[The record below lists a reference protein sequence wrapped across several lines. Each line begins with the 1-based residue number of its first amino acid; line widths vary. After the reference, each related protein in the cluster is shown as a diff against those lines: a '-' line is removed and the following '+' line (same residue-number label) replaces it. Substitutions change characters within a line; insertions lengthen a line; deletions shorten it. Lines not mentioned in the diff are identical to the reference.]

1 MQVKSVKLPGTKYVF
16 GVFKRYMA
24 IIKAISEY
32 RNDTEGGNGGVNVA
46 VKSGKISSPTENR
59 AMKDISPVPLI
70 TTRDGFIVRK
80 PEKWLDVIHKTVKAH
95 SNSDGENVIRMWLAG
110 DDVNEVME
118 KSGMSKAAYYSFR
131 KDVVNYAICLAVQ
144 ENLIGVGKDDSNKT
158 KV

>member
-16 GVFKRYMA
+16 GIFKRYMA

-46 VKSGKISSPTENR
+46 IKSGKISSPTENR

-110 DDVNEVME
+110 DDVNEVMA

-144 ENLIGVGKDDSNKT
+144 ENLIGVGKE
-158 KV
+158 

>member
-110 DDVNEVME
+110 DDVNEVMA

-144 ENLIGVGKDDSNKT
+144 ENLIGVGRE
-158 KV
+158 

>member
-16 GVFKRYMA
+16 GIFKRYMA

-59 AMKDISPVPLI
+59 AMKDISRVPLI

-144 ENLIGVGKDDSNKT
+144 ENLIGVGRE
-158 KV
+158 

>member
-16 GVFKRYMA
+16 GIFKRYMA

-32 RNDTEGGNGGVNVA
+32 RNDTEGGNGGVNAA

-59 AMKDISPVPLI
+59 ALRDMAPVPLI

-80 PEKWLDVIHKTVKAH
+80 PEKWVDVINQTVRAH
-95 SNSDGENVIRMWLAG
+95 RNSDGENVIRMWLAG
-110 DDVNEVME
+110 DDVSEVME
-118 KSGMSKAAYYSFR
+118 KSGMSKAAYYAFR

-144 ENLIGVGKDDSNKT
+144 ENLIGVGRE
-158 KV
+158 

>member
-59 AMKDISPVPLI
+59 AMKDIAPVPLI

-110 DDVNEVME
+110 DDVGEVMA
-118 KSGMSKAAYYSFR
+118 KSGMSKAAYYAFR

-144 ENLIGVGKDDSNKT
+144 ENLIGVGKE
-158 KV
+158 

>member
-46 VKSGKISSPTENR
+46 VRSGKISSPTENR

-110 DDVNEVME
+110 DDVGEVMA
-118 KSGMSKAAYYSFR
+118 KSGMSKAAYYAFR

-144 ENLIGVGKDDSNKT
+144 ENLIGVGKE
-158 KV
+158 

>member
-32 RNDTEGGNGGVNVA
+32 RNDTEGGTGGVNVA

-80 PEKWLDVIHKTVKAH
+80 PEKWLDVIHKTVRAH
-95 SNSDGENVIRMWLAG
+95 ADSDGENVIRMWLAG
-110 DDVNEVME
+110 DDVGEVMA
-118 KSGMSKAAYYSFR
+118 KSGMSKAAYYAFR

-144 ENLIGVGKDDSNKT
+144 KNLIGVGKE
-158 KV
+158 

>member
-16 GVFKRYMA
+16 GIFKRYMA

-32 RNDTEGGNGGVNVA
+32 RNDTEGGNGGVNIA

-59 AMKDISPVPLI
+59 AMKDIAPVPLI

-110 DDVNEVME
+110 DDVGEVMA
-118 KSGMSKAAYYSFR
+118 KSGMSKAAYYAFR

-144 ENLIGVGKDDSNKT
+144 ENLIGVGKE
-158 KV
+158 

>member
-46 VKSGKISSPTENR
+46 VRSGKISSPTENR

-80 PEKWLDVIHKTVKAH
+80 PEKWLDVIHKTVRAH

-144 ENLIGVGKDDSNKT
+144 ENLIGVGRE
-158 KV
+158 

>member
-110 DDVNEVME
+110 DDVGEVMA
-118 KSGMSKAAYYSFR
+118 KSGMSKAAYYAFR

-144 ENLIGVGKDDSNKT
+144 ENLIGVGRE
-158 KV
+158 

>member
-1 MQVKSVKLPGTKYVF
+1 
-16 GVFKRYMA
+16 MA

-32 RNDTEGGNGGVNVA
+32 RNDTEGGNGGVNIA

-110 DDVNEVME
+110 DDVGEVMA
-118 KSGMSKAAYYSFR
+118 KSGMSKAAYYAFR

-144 ENLIGVGKDDSNKT
+144 ENLIGVG
-158 KV
+158 

>member
-144 ENLIGVGKDDSNKT
+144 ENLIGVGKE
-158 KV
+158 

>member
-1 MQVKSVKLPGTKYVF
+1 MQVKSVKLPRTKYVF
-16 GVFKRYMA
+16 GIFKRYMA

-59 AMKDISPVPLI
+59 AMKDIAPVPLI

-110 DDVNEVME
+110 DDVNEVMA
-118 KSGMSKAAYYSFR
+118 KSGMSKAAYYAFR

>member
-32 RNDTEGGNGGVNVA
+32 KNDTEGGNGGVNVA
-46 VKSGKISSPTENR
+46 VRSGKISSPTENR

-110 DDVNEVME
+110 DDVGEVMA
-118 KSGMSKAAYYSFR
+118 KSGMSKAAYYAFR

-144 ENLIGVGKDDSNKT
+144 ENLIGVGRE
-158 KV
+158 

>member
-24 IIKAISEY
+24 ILKAISEY
-32 RNDTEGGNGGVNVA
+32 RNDTEGGNGGVNIA

-59 AMKDISPVPLI
+59 AMKDIAPVPLI

-110 DDVNEVME
+110 DDVGEVMA
-118 KSGMSKAAYYSFR
+118 KSGMSKAAYYAFR

-144 ENLIGVGKDDSNKT
+144 ENLIGVGKE
-158 KV
+158 

>member
-144 ENLIGVGKDDSNKT
+144 EKLIGVG
-158 KV
+158 

>member
-1 MQVKSVKLPGTKYVF
+1 MQIKSVKLPGTKYVF
-16 GVFKRYMA
+16 GIFKRYMA

-144 ENLIGVGKDDSNKT
+144 ENLIGVGKE
-158 KV
+158 

>member
-24 IIKAISEY
+24 IIKAVSEY
-32 RNDTEGGNGGVNVA
+32 RNDTEGGNGGVNIA

-110 DDVNEVME
+110 DDVNEVMA
-118 KSGMSKAAYYSFR
+118 KSGMSKAAYYAFR

-144 ENLIGVGKDDSNKT
+144 ENLIGVGKE
-158 KV
+158 

>member
-32 RNDTEGGNGGVNVA
+32 RNDTEGGDGGVNIA
-46 VKSGKISSPTENR
+46 VKSGKISSPTENK

-131 KDVVNYAICLAVQ
+131 KDVVNYAICLALQ
-144 ENLIGVGKDDSNKT
+144 ENLIGVGKE
-158 KV
+158 

>member
-16 GVFKRYMA
+16 GIFKRYTA

-59 AMKDISPVPLI
+59 AMKDIAPVPLI

-110 DDVNEVME
+110 DDVGEVMA
-118 KSGMSKAAYYSFR
+118 KSGMSKAAYYAFR

-144 ENLIGVGKDDSNKT
+144 ENLIGVG
-158 KV
+158 

>member
-1 MQVKSVKLPGTKYVF
+1 MMQVKAVKLPGTKYVF
-16 GVFKRYMA
+16 GIFKRYMA

-32 RNDTEGGNGGVNVA
+32 RNDTEGGNGGVNIA

-110 DDVNEVME
+110 DDVGEVMA
-118 KSGMSKAAYYSFR
+118 KSGMSKAAYYAFR

-144 ENLIGVGKDDSNKT
+144 ENLIGVGREW
-158 KV
+158 

>member
-16 GVFKRYMA
+16 GVLKRYMA

-32 RNDTEGGNGGVNVA
+32 RNDTEGGTGGVNVA

-144 ENLIGVGKDDSNKT
+144 ENLIGVGKE
-158 KV
+158 

>member
-16 GVFKRYMA
+16 GIFKRYMA

-32 RNDTEGGNGGVNVA
+32 RNDTEGGNGGVNIA

-110 DDVNEVME
+110 DDVGEVMA
-118 KSGMSKAAYYSFR
+118 KSGMSKAAYYAFR

-144 ENLIGVGKDDSNKT
+144 ENLIGVGKE
-158 KV
+158 

>member
-16 GVFKRYMA
+16 GIFKRYMA

-32 RNDTEGGNGGVNVA
+32 RNDTEGGNGGVNIA

-144 ENLIGVGKDDSNKT
+144 ENLIGVGKE
-158 KV
+158 

>member
-144 ENLIGVGKDDSNKT
+144 EKLIGVGKE
-158 KV
+158 

>member
-144 ENLIGVGKDDSNKT
+144 EDLIGVGKE
-158 KV
+158 

>member
-16 GVFKRYMA
+16 GIFKRYIA

-32 RNDTEGGNGGVNVA
+32 RNDTEGGNGGVNIA
-46 VKSGKISSPTENR
+46 VRSGKISSPTENR
-59 AMKDISPVPLI
+59 AMKDIAPVPLI

-80 PEKWLDVIHKTVKAH
+80 PEKWLDVIHKTVRAH

-144 ENLIGVGKDDSNKT
+144 ENLIGVGKE
-158 KV
+158 

>member
-24 IIKAISEY
+24 LLKAISEY

-59 AMKDISPVPLI
+59 AMKDIAPVPLI

-110 DDVNEVME
+110 DDVGEVMA
-118 KSGMSKAAYYSFR
+118 KSGMSKAAYYAFR

-144 ENLIGVGKDDSNKT
+144 ENLIGVGKE
-158 KV
+158 

>member
-1 MQVKSVKLPGTKYVF
+1 MQVKAVKLPGTKYVF
-16 GVFKRYMA
+16 GIFKRYMA

-144 ENLIGVGKDDSNKT
+144 ENLIGVGKE
-158 KV
+158 

>member
-24 IIKAISEY
+24 ILKAISEY

-110 DDVNEVME
+110 DDVGEVMA
-118 KSGMSKAAYYSFR
+118 KSGMSKAAYYAFR

-144 ENLIGVGKDDSNKT
+144 ENLIGVGKE
-158 KV
+158 

>member
-46 VKSGKISSPTENR
+46 VRSGKISSPTENR

-80 PEKWLDVIHKTVKAH
+80 PEKWLDVIHKTVRAH
-95 SNSDGENVIRMWLAG
+95 GNSDGEQVISMWLAG
-110 DDVNEVME
+110 DDVGEVTA
-118 KSGMSKAAYYSFR
+118 KSGMSKAAYYAFR

-144 ENLIGVGKDDSNKT
+144 ENLIGVGKE
-158 KV
+158 

>member
-80 PEKWLDVIHKTVKAH
+80 PEKWLDVIHKTVRAH

-110 DDVNEVME
+110 DDVNEVMA
-118 KSGMSKAAYYSFR
+118 KSGMSKAAYYAFR

-144 ENLIGVGKDDSNKT
+144 ENLIGVGKE
-158 KV
+158 

>member
-1 MQVKSVKLPGTKYVF
+1 MQVKAVKLPGTKYVF

-46 VKSGKISSPTENR
+46 VRSGKISSPTENR

-95 SNSDGENVIRMWLAG
+95 SNSDSENVIRMWLAG
-110 DDVNEVME
+110 DDVGEVMA

-144 ENLIGVGKDDSNKT
+144 ENLIGVGKE
-158 KV
+158 

>member
-32 RNDTEGGNGGVNVA
+32 RNDTEGGNGGVNIA

-131 KDVVNYAICLAVQ
+131 KDVVNYAICWAVQ
-144 ENLIGVGKDDSNKT
+144 ENLIGVGKE
-158 KV
+158 

>member
-16 GVFKRYMA
+16 GIFKRYMA

-59 AMKDISPVPLI
+59 AMKDIAPVPLI

-80 PEKWLDVIHKTVKAH
+80 PEKWLDVIHKTVRAH

-110 DDVNEVME
+110 DDVGEVMA

-144 ENLIGVGKDDSNKT
+144 ENLIGVGRE
-158 KV
+158 

>member
-1 MQVKSVKLPGTKYVF
+1 MQVKAVKLPGTKYVF

-32 RNDTEGGNGGVNVA
+32 RNDTEGGNGGVNIA

-110 DDVNEVME
+110 DDVGEVMA
-118 KSGMSKAAYYSFR
+118 KSGMSKAAYYAFR

-144 ENLIGVGKDDSNKT
+144 ENLIGVGKE
-158 KV
+158 

>member
-46 VKSGKISSPTENR
+46 VRSGKISSPTENR

-110 DDVNEVME
+110 DDVGEVMA
-118 KSGMSKAAYYSFR
+118 KSGMSKAAYYAFR

-144 ENLIGVGKDDSNKT
+144 ENLIGVG
-158 KV
+158 

>member
-16 GVFKRYMA
+16 GIFKRYMA

-32 RNDTEGGNGGVNVA
+32 RNDTEGGNGGVNIA

-110 DDVNEVME
+110 DDVNEVMA
-118 KSGMSKAAYYSFR
+118 KSGMSKAAYYAFR

-144 ENLIGVGKDDSNKT
+144 ENLIGVGKE
-158 KV
+158 